1 MAKGSDRHLDELYGA
16 PLSAFTQVRDRL
28 ARQLGEAGR
37 PAEAADLRR
46 LRKPSAA
53 LWTVNQLARRDPA
66 SMGRFIEVVNRLKR
80 AHTKGAG
87 EVGEVTASQ
96 RAALSALLDRAPD
109 VMKSV
114 GLSASPAMLQR
125 ISNTLLG
132 AAADRGLQDD
142 LRRGRLDAEQPAPG
156 FEVLAGTPLRSVPA
170 AHGRSEPAARPA
182 PARRE
187 TQEQKPTRQER
198 RDAMAR
204 ARRVRQLQQLAARHR
219 RAAEAATA
227 RAERLGRQLRALQ
240 EKAAAERTAAD
251 TAEREARQAAEA
263 RHFFG
268 EAPARA
274 DS

>member
-1 MAKGSDRHLDELYGA
+1 MTKGSDRQLDELYGA

-28 ARQLGEAGR
+28 AKQLGEAGR
-37 PAEAADLRR
+37 QAEAADLRR

-66 SMGRFIEVVNRLKR
+66 SMGRFIEAVNRLKR
-80 AHTKGAG
+80 AHTKGSI
-87 EVGEVTASQ
+87 EDQ
-96 RAALSALLDRAPD
+96 RAALSELLNRAL
-109 VMKSV
+109 
-114 GLSASPAMLQR
+114 GLGASPATMQR

-142 LRRGRLDAEQPAPG
+142 LRRGRLDAEQSAPG
-156 FEVLAGTPLRSVPA
+156 FEVLAGAPLRPVPP
-170 AHGRSEPAARPA
+170 AHRGPEPAARPV

-187 TQEQKPTRQER
+187 SQDQKPTRQAR
-198 RDAMAR
+198 RDAMTR
-204 ARRVRQLQQLAARHR
+204 ARRARQLQQVGARHR

-251 TAEREARQAAEA
+251 AAEREARQ
-263 RHFFG
+263 HFFDK
-268 EAPARA
+268 ATARV
-274 DS
+274 DP

>member
-1 MAKGSDRHLDELYGA
+1 MVKGSDRHLDELYGA

-28 ARQLGEAGR
+28 AKQLGEAGR
-37 PAEAADLRR
+37 QAEAADLRR

-66 SMGRFIEVVNRLKR
+66 SMGRFIEAVNRLKR
-80 AHTKGAG
+80 AHTKGSA
-87 EVGEVTASQ
+87 EVGEVTANQ
-96 RAALSALLDRAPD
+96 RAALSELLNRA
-109 VMKSV
+109 V
-114 GLSASPAMLQR
+114 GLGASPATMQR

-156 FEVLAGTPLRSVPA
+156 FEVLAGAPLRAVPP
-170 AHGRSEPAARPA
+170 AHRGPEPAAQPI

-187 TQEQKPTRQER
+187 SQDQRPTKQAR
-198 RDAMAR
+198 RDAIAR
-204 ARRVRQLQQLAARHR
+204 ARRARQLQQVAARHR

-227 RAERLGRQLRALQ
+227 RAEELGRQLRALQ

-251 TAEREARQAAEA
+251 AAEREARQ
-263 RHFFG
+263 HFFNK
-268 EAPARA
+268 APARV
-274 DS
+274 DP

>member
-1 MAKGSDRHLDELYGA
+1 MAKGADRHLDELYGA

-28 ARQLGEAGR
+28 AKQLGEAGR
-37 PAEAADLRR
+37 QAEAADLRR

-53 LWTVNQLARRDPA
+53 LWTVNQLARRDPS
-66 SMGRFIEVVNRLKR
+66 SMGRFIEAVNRLKR

-96 RAALSALLDRAPD
+96 RAALSTLLDRAR
-109 VMKSV
+109 
-114 GLSASPAMLQR
+114 GLGASPAMLQR

-142 LRRGRLDAEQPAPG
+142 LRRGRLDDEQPAPG
-156 FEVLAGTPLRSVPA
+156 FEVLAGAPLRSVPPA
-170 AHGRSEPAARPA
+170 PRRSEPAARPA
-182 PARRE
+182 PPRPESEDQR
-187 TQEQKPTRQER
+187 PTRQAR

-204 ARRVRQLQQLAARHR
+204 ARRSRQLQQLVARHR

-227 RAERLGRQLRALQ
+227 RAERLGRQVRALQ

-251 TAEREARQAAEA
+251 AAEREARQ
-263 RHFFG
+263 HFFDQ
-268 EAPARA
+268 APVRV
-274 DS
+274 DP